1 MTNIEETP
9 KKSNGGF
16 IIIILLLLL
25 GLGVLSFLFSKK
37 NTALNNCTNE
47 NTALKA
53 DMDGMNEMMQGY
65 VGNLSND
72 LTKDFQNMLNTYDEL
87 IQKDQSKADSLNIQ
101 KEKIVSLMSDLET
114 AKRNGSLN
122 ARKISELTKRN
133 EALVRIMRGYVVQID
148 SLNTLNLQLSSE
160 LNKTNTKLE
169 STLTERDLY
178 KKEAEQKA
186 EQVKKGAKL
195 QAFNFH
201 STGLKMK
208 LNNTTEETNKARN
221 CIQIQSSF
229 TLSENLLNT
238 AGNKMIYLQI
248 VAPNGKVLQAKP
260 NYFLETD
267 NGTIAYSDKK
277 EVNYQNKQLDMSI
290 YYSYGNNEAQKGN
303 HKVNIYAD
311 GLLIGT
317 DSFVLK

>member
-1 MTNIEETP
+1 MSQQI
-9 KKSNGGF
+9 
-16 IIIILLLLL
+16 
-25 GLGVLSFLFSKK
+25 
-37 NTALNNCTNE
+37 
-47 NTALKA
+47 
-53 DMDGMNEMMQGY
+53 
-65 VGNLSND
+65 
-72 LTKDFQNMLNTYDEL
+72 
-87 IQKDQSKADSLNIQ
+87 SL
-101 KEKIVSLMSDLET
+101 
-114 AKRNGSLN
+114 
-122 ARKISELTKRN
+122 
-133 EALVRIMRGYVVQID
+133 
-148 SLNTLNLQLSSE
+148 
-160 LNKTNTKLE
+160 
-169 STLTERDLY
+169 
-178 KKEAEQKA
+178 KEAEQKA

-238 AGNKMIYLQI
+238 AGNKMIYLQV
-248 VAPNGKVLQAKP
+248 VAPNGKVLQGKP

-277 EVNYQNKQLDMSI
+277 EVNYQNKQVDMSI

-303 HKVNIYAD
+303 HKINIYAD

>member
-9 KKSNGGF
+9 KKSNGRF

-238 AGNKMIYLQI
+238 AGNKMIYLQV
-248 VAPNGKVLQAKP
+248 VAPNGKVLQGKP

-303 HKVNIYAD
+303 HKINIYAD

>member
-238 AGNKMIYLQI
+238 AGNKMIYLQV
-248 VAPNGKVLQAKP
+248 VAPNGKVLQGKP

-303 HKVNIYAD
+303 HKINIYAD

>member
-16 IIIILLLLL
+16 IITILLLLL
-25 GLGVLSFLFSKK
+25 GLAVLSFLFSKK
-37 NTALNNCTNE
+37 NSALNNCTNE

-72 LTKDFQNMLNTYDEL
+72 LTKDFQNMLSTYDEL

-101 KEKIVSLMSDLET
+101 KEKIISLMSDLET
-114 AKRNGSLN
+114 AKKNGNLN

-169 STLTERDLY
+169 STLSERDLY

-208 LNNTTEETNKARN
+208 LNNTTEETNRARN

-238 AGNKMIYLQI
+238 AGNKMIYLQ
-248 VAPNGKVLQAKP
+248 VLAPDGKVLQAKP

-267 NGTIAYSDKK
+267 NGTIAYSDSK

-303 HKVNIYAD
+303 HKINIYAD

>member
-114 AKRNGSLN
+114 AKRNGSLD

-238 AGNKMIYLQI
+238 AGNKMIYLQV
-248 VAPNGKVLQAKP
+248 VAPNGKVLQGKP

-277 EVNYQNKQLDMSI
+277 EINYQNKQLDMSI

-303 HKVNIYAD
+303 HKINIYAD

>member
-16 IIIILLLLL
+16 IITILLLLL
-25 GLGVLSFLFSKK
+25 GLAVLSFLFSKK
-37 NTALNNCTNE
+37 NSALNNCTNE

-238 AGNKMIYLQI
+238 AGNKMIYLQV
-248 VAPNGKVLQAKP
+248 VAPNGKVLQGKP

-303 HKVNIYAD
+303 HKINIYAD